1 MEQKQTYYLL
11 NLTTKFNFVK
21 ETAFNL
27 QRLVLEEVFNNS
39 TACRNPCRPILI
51 VFVKVKRQAWSFL
64 RHPSA
69 V

>member
-27 QRLVLEEVFNNS
+27 
-39 TACRNPCRPILI
+39 
-51 VFVKVKRQAWSFL
+51 
-64 RHPSA
+64 
-69 V
+69 